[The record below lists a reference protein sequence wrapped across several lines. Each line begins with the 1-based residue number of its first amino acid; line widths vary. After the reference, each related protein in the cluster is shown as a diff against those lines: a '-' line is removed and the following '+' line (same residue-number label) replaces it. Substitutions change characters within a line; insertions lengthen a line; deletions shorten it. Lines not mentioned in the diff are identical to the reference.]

1 MHKFHPDAHW
11 REDFNVVYGPDGTGN
26 VYKWENIR
34 SFAEAVT
41 NATPDGRGVD
51 LAMSDGVRL
60 PICIDYVY

>member
-1 MHKFHPDAHW
+1 M
-11 REDFNVVYGPDGTGN
+11 YGPDGTGN